1 MNCYSIAVHHSHLF
15 VYFAHFRN
23 CLSPG
28 SEVVLW
34 GCNYTASLQIRKGK
48 PLVLKMH
55 LISVLWRLG
64 FLVLPTPL
72 LKLFCIVHFQVL
84 QLVVLHL
91 FAFKRILWCNCQR
104 QEMERL
110 SRRGALG
117 SAETRKTSIRCGG
130 SFWARNS
137 TGNFAL
143 SKD

>member
-1 MNCYSIAVHHSHLF
+1 MNFYSTAVHRSHLF

-23 CLSPG
+23 CLCPG
-28 SEVVLW
+28 SEMVLR

-72 LKLFCIVHFQVL
+72 LKLFCIVHFQVP

-91 FAFKRILWCNCQR
+91 LTFKRILWCNCQR

-117 SAETRKTSIRCGG
+117 SAGTWKTSIRYGG
-130 SFWARNS
+130 SFWVTNS